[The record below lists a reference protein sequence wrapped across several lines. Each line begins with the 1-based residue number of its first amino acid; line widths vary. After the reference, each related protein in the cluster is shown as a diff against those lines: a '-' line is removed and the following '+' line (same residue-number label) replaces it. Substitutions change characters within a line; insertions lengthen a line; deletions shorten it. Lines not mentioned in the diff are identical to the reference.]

1 MLWYFNI
8 WNSDQYQT
16 RSIFENISPPPHS
29 VYMYNP
35 LMYFFLQINAI
46 VRYSASQYR
55 CTELH
60 ANSLH
65 CLGRLLR

>member
-35 LMYFFLQINAI
+35 LMYFFFTNQC
-46 VRYSASQYR
+46 YSKV
-55 CTELH
+55 
-60 ANSLH
+60 
-65 CLGRLLR
+65 